1 MSTLQ
6 KLFEDQ
12 LADIHY
18 AEKQLVKALPKMAK
32 AAQHSELKKALTGHL
47 AETKEQI
54 TRIEAAFESIGKKPR
69 VKKCEAILGLLKE
82 GTEIMQE
89 YTGTPGLDAAIICA
103 GQKVEHYEI
112 ATYGCLVTW
121 AKLLGYKQAASLLSQ
136 TLNEEETADKGLTVI
151 AQSACNT
158 EAESEEKR

>member
-1 MSTLQ
+1 MTQLQ

-32 AAQHSELKKALTGHL
+32 AAQHAALKKALTDHL
-47 AETKEQI
+47 AETKEQVV
-54 TRIEAAFESIGKKPR
+54 RIAEVFASIGKKPK
-69 VKKCEAILGLLKE
+69 VKKCEAIIGLLAE
-82 GTEIMQE
+82 GDAMMEE
-89 YTGTPGLDAAIICA
+89 YGGTPGGDAGIICA

-121 AKLLGYKQAASLLSQ
+121 AKLLGHK
-136 TLNEEETADKGLTVI
+136 
-151 AQSACNT
+151 
-158 EAESEEKR
+158 EAVLCFLKR

>member
-1 MSTLQ
+1 MNPLQ

-18 AEKQLVKALPKMAK
+18 AEKQLVKALSKMAK
-32 AAQHSELKKALTGHL
+32 AAQHADLKKALTAHL

-54 TRIEAAFESIGKKPR
+54 VRIGEAFESIGKKP
-69 VKKCEAILGLLKE
+69 KSKTCEAILGLLKE
-82 GTEIMQE
+82 GEEIMEE
-89 YTGTPGLDAAIICA
+89 YAGTAGIDAAIICA

-121 AKLLGYKQAASLLSQ
+121 AKLLGHKQAASLLSK
-136 TLNEEETADKGLTVI
+136 TLNEEETADKSLTQI
-151 AQSACNT
+151 AESACNV
-158 EAESEEKR
+158 EAEAA